1 VKRLGFILGLVLC
14 WQTFAAEV
22 IPPSP
27 TKHFNDYAGITSR
40 TTAERLDRQLED
52 FERETSNQILV
63 AVYPK
68 MESESSIDDYVVRV
82 FRSWKVGQKDKNNG
96 AVLFVFTNDR
106 KMFIMTGYGLEGALP
121 DVTCKRIVADEITP
135 RFKSGDYNGGLSAG
149 VAAMIAA
156 TKGEYKGTGR
166 TVGRSR
172 NSPPANIWLIIAV
185 FIVIV
190 ILSSIFRRRGG
201 YGGGWWLG
209 GGGFGG
215 FSGGGGGGDGG
226 FSGGGGSTGGGGAG
240 GSW

>member
-1 VKRLGFILGLVLC
+1 M
-14 WQTFAAEV
+14 FAAEV

-27 TKHFNDYAGITSR
+27 AKHFNDYANVTSKA
-40 TTAERLDRQLED
+40 TADRLDRQLED

-68 MESESSIDDYVVRV
+68 MESDSSIDDYVVRV

-96 AVLFVFTNDR
+96 AVLFVFVADH
-106 KMFIMTGYGLEGALP
+106 KIFIEVGYGLEGPLP
-121 DVTCKRIVADEITP
+121 DVTCKRIVADEIAP
-135 RFKSGDYNGGLSAG
+135 RFKSGDYNGGLGAG
-149 VAAMIAA
+149 VTAMMAA

-166 TVGRSR
+166 TAGRTR
-172 NSPPANIWLIIAV
+172 NAPPVNAWVIIAV
-185 FIVIV
+185 IIVIV

-215 FSGGGGGGDGG
+215 FSGGGGGWSGGGGGDGG